1 MTGMFSRSPAPFLI
15 WGCGRCRRLSEGVR
29 GERTDGFSHRVDQPL
44 ELQPLVLV
52 HDADGVAEGLLV
64 ELVQEGG
71 EEAVQFLGGFEP
83 GLQVLVVPIYLLLR
97 LFDLVDGGCESGGLF
112 RLGEGASIVVEPRLG
127 AEVVL
132 EVRAGQL
139 GDDVSAGFD
148 EGNAGA
154 PC

>member
-1 MTGMFSRSPAPFLI
+1 MTEMFSRSPAPFLI

-29 GERTDGFSHRVDQPL
+29 GERTDRFGRRVDQPL

-52 HDADGVAEGLLV
+52 HDVDGLAEGLLV

-71 EEAVQFLGGFEP
+71 EEAVQDLGGFEP
-83 GLQVLVVPIYLLLR
+83 GLQVLVVPVYLLLR
-97 LFDLVDGGCESGGLF
+97 LFDLVDGGREGGGLF
-112 RLGEGASIVVEPRLG
+112 RLGEGASIVVAPGLG

-132 EVRAGQL
+132 EVRAAQL
-139 GDDVSAGFD
+139 GDDVSAGFG
-148 EGNAGA
+148 EGDAGA